1 MLVSVNQAKVA
12 LRYDGTDNDVEIE
25 MAVKAASAA
34 VLSYLK
40 WPPDSF
46 VDSFGDIPLD
56 SAGDP
61 IGIPADIQQA
71 VIYWA
76 GRFLADPAGI
86 TGNSERQGGVAEWE
100 HFQPPRAVVALLTPY
115 RKPTLA

>member
-12 LRYDGTDNDVEIE
+12 LRYDDSDNDYAIE
-25 MAVKAASAA
+25 MAVKAASYA

-40 WPPDSF
+40 WPPDSY

-61 IGIPADIQQA
+61 VGIPADIQQA
-71 VIYWA
+71 TIYWA
-76 GRFLADPAGI
+76 GRFLADPAGL
-86 TGNSERQGGVAEWE
+86 TGYSERQGGTSEWE
-100 HFQPPRAVVALLTPY
+100 HFQPPRVVVALLTPY